1 MSSLARNPVTAAFAP
16 LASFRTWK
24 GVVYLAVGFAIG
36 IGEFVFLVTGLA
48 VGFGLSII
56 IVGIPLL
63 LAVVTASRALG
74 AMDRFLANALLD
86 AHIETPPAHRHAEGP
101 LLQRLRAVVMAP
113 STWRSLGWL
122 VLRFPLSLVSF
133 VVPVALL
140 GAAVA
145 LVLEPLVGGL
155 QDAAALPRVASF
167 ASAGALV
174 FLALNAV
181 DGFAAIHRII
191 AGGLLG
197 PSNNDELV
205 RLRAD
210 TARLGARADLARDL
224 HDSVGHSVTA
234 IVLQASA
241 ARRVLETDQAFVA
254 GALEAIESQGRE
266 AMDELDR
273 VLAVLRDEPSGTRP
287 PAGLG
292 EIDDLVGRT
301 RAAGLPITLERR
313 GDLAAVPP
321 AIGREAYRVL
331 QEALTNVLRHASGA
345 TTSALVSLD
354 SVALEIVVANGPGTA
369 IVPERVNGGRGLRG
383 IAERVGAVG
392 GTLEHGPDG
401 SGGYRLRAVF
411 PRVRP

>member
-1 MSSLARNPVTAAFAP
+1 MFSLARYPATAAFAP
-16 LASFRTWK
+16 VASLRTWK
-24 GVVYLAVGFAIG
+24 GAVYLAVGFAIG
-36 IGEFVFLVTGLA
+36 IGEFIFLVTGLA
-48 VGFGLSII
+48 VGFGLSIV
-56 IVGIPLL
+56 IVDLPLL

-74 AMDRFLANALLD
+74 ALDRTLANVLLD
-86 AHIETPPAHRHAEGP
+86 AEIETPPAHRHAEGP
-101 LLQRLRAVVMAP
+101 LLQRLRAVMMAP

-133 VVPVALL
+133 VVPAALI
-140 GAAVA
+140 GSAVA
-145 LVLEPLVGGL
+145 LVLEPLIGGL
-155 QDAAALPRVASF
+155 QDADVFPRVASF
-167 ASAGALV
+167 AAAAAMV
-174 FLALNAV
+174 FLALNAI
-181 DGFAAIHRII
+181 DGFAAIHRIL
-191 AGGLLG
+191 AGALLG
-197 PSNNDELV
+197 PSSNDELV

-241 ARRVLETDQAFVA
+241 ARRVLDTDQAFVA

-287 PAGLG
+287 AAGLG
-292 EIDDLVGRT
+292 EIDDLVART

-313 GDLAAVPP
+313 GDLAAVPA
-321 AIGREAYRVL
+321 AIQREAYRVL

-345 TTSALVSLD
+345 VTPAV
-354 SVALEIVVANGPGTA
+354 VAEGSEGLEIVVVNGGGTA
-369 IVPERVNGGRGLRG
+369 IVPERASGGRGLRG

-401 SGGYRLRAVF
+401 SGGYRLRAMF
-411 PRVRP
+411 PRTRP

>member
-16 LASFRTWK
+16 IASLRTWA
-24 GVVYLAVGFAIG
+24 GVAYLAIGFLIG

-48 VGFGLSII
+48 VGFGLSIV

-63 LAVVTASRALG
+63 LAVVTVSRALG
-74 AMDRFLANALLD
+74 AMDRSIANALLG
-86 AHIETPPAHRHAEGP
+86 AKIPTPPAHRHAEGP

-122 VLRFPLSLVSF
+122 VLRFPLALVSF
-133 VVPVALL
+133 VVPTAML

-155 QDAAALPRVASF
+155 QDADALPRIASF
-167 ASAGALV
+167 AAAAALV
-174 FLALNAV
+174 FLALNVV
-181 DGFAAIHRII
+181 DGFAAIHRIL
-191 AGGLLG
+191 AGALLG
-197 PSNNDELV
+197 PSANDELV

-241 ARRVLETDQAFVA
+241 ARRVLETDQEFVA
-254 GALEAIESQGRE
+254 GALEAIEVQGRD

-273 VLAVLRDEPSGTRP
+273 VLAVLRDEPSGMRP
-287 PAGLG
+287 TSGLG
-292 EIDDLVGRT
+292 DIDELVGRT

-313 GDLAAVPP
+313 GDLAAVPQ
-321 AIGREAYRVL
+321 AIGREGYRVL

-345 TTSALVSLD
+345 TTSAV
-354 SVALEIVVANGPGTA
+354 VAEGTEGLEILVVNGPGTA
-369 IVPERVNGGRGLRG
+369 IVPGRESGGRGLRG
-383 IAERVGAVG
+383 MAERVGAVG

-401 SGGYRLRAVF
+401 SGGYRLRAMF

>member
-16 LASFRTWK
+16 LVSLRTWA
-24 GVVYLAVGFAIG
+24 GAAYLAIGFAIG

-48 VGFGLSII
+48 VGFGLSIV

-63 LAVVTASRALG
+63 LAVVTVSRALG
-74 AMDRFLANALLD
+74 AMDRSLANALLG
-86 AHIETPPAHRHAEGP
+86 ARIETPPAHRHAEGP
-101 LLQRLRAVVMAP
+101 LLQRMRAVVMAP

-122 VLRFPLSLVSF
+122 LLRFPLSLVAF
-133 VVPVALL
+133 VIPAALI
-140 GAAVA
+140 GVSVA
-145 LVLEPLVGGL
+145 LVLDPLIGGL
-155 QDAAALPRVASF
+155 QDAAAFPRAASIVAGI
-167 ASAGALV
+167 AVA
-174 FLALNAV
+174 FLALNAI
-181 DGFAAIHRII
+181 DGFAAIHRVI
-191 AGGLLG
+191 AGALLG
-197 PSNNDELV
+197 PSKNDELT

-241 ARRVLETDQAFVA
+241 ARRVLDTDQAFVA
-254 GALEAIESQGRE
+254 GALEAIEEQGRE

-273 VLAVLRDEPSGTRP
+273 VLAVLRDEPSGMRP
-287 PAGLG
+287 AAGLG
-292 EIDDLVGRT
+292 DIDDL
-301 RAAGLPITLERR
+301 L

-321 AIGREAYRVL
+321 AIGREGYRVL

-345 TTSALVSLD
+345 ATSAV
-354 SVALEIVVANGPGTA
+354 VACGSEGLEIVVANGPGTA
-369 IVPERVNGGRGLRG
+369 IVPERASGGRGLRG

-401 SGGYRLRAVF
+401 SGGYRLRAMF
-411 PRVRP
+411 PRIRP

>member
-16 LASFRTWK
+16 IASARTWA
-24 GVVYLAVGFAIG
+24 GVAYLIVGFAIG
-36 IGEFVFLVTGLA
+36 IGEFIFLVTGLA
-48 VGFGLSII
+48 VGFGLSVV

-74 AMDRFLANALLD
+74 AMDRSIANTLLG
-86 AHIETPPAHRHAEGP
+86 ARIETPPAHRHAEGP

-113 STWRSLGWL
+113 STWRSFGWL
-122 VLRFPLSLVSF
+122 LLRFPLSLVSF
-133 VVPVALL
+133 VVPAAMV

-155 QDAAALPRVASF
+155 QDAAALPRIASF
-167 ASAGALV
+167 AAAAALV
-174 FLALNAV
+174 FLALNVV
-181 DGFAAIHRII
+181 DGFAAIHRIL
-191 AGGLLG
+191 AGALLG
-197 PSNNDELV
+197 PSSNDELV

-254 GALEAIESQGRE
+254 GALEAIEVQGRD

-273 VLAVLRDEPSGTRP
+273 VLAVLRDEPSGMRP
-287 PAGLG
+287 ASGLG
-292 EIDDLVGRT
+292 DIDDLVGRT

-321 AIGREAYRVL
+321 AIGREGYRVL

-345 TTSALVSLD
+345 TTSAV
-354 SVALEIVVANGPGTA
+354 VAAGAEGLEILVVNGPGVA
-369 IVPERVNGGRGLRG
+369 IVPGRESGGRGLRG
-383 IAERVGAVG
+383 ISERVGAVG

-401 SGGYRLRAVF
+401 SGGYRLRAMF
-411 PRVRP
+411 PRVRS

>member
-16 LASFRTWK
+16 LVSVRTWA
-24 GVVYLAVGFAIG
+24 GVAYLALGFAIG

-48 VGFGLSII
+48 VGFGLSIV

-74 AMDRFLANALLD
+74 AMDRSLANLLL
-86 AHIETPPAHRHAEGP
+86 AAKIETPPAHRHADGP

-133 VVPVALL
+133 VVPVAML

-155 QDAAALPRVASF
+155 QDAAALPRIACF
-167 ASAGALV
+167 AAAAALV

-181 DGFAAIHRII
+181 DGFAAIHRIL
-191 AGGLLG
+191 AGALLG
-197 PSNNDELV
+197 PSANDELV

-254 GALEAIESQGRE
+254 GALEAIEEQGRD

-273 VLAVLRDEPSGTRP
+273 VLAVLRDEPSGMRP
-287 PAGLG
+287 PSGLAD
-292 EIDDLVGRT
+292 IDDLVGRT

-313 GDLAAVPP
+313 GDLAAVPQ
-321 AIGREAYRVL
+321 AIGREGYRVL

-345 TTSALVSLD
+345 TTSAV
-354 SVALEIVVANGPGTA
+354 VAEGAEGLEIVVVNGPGTA
-369 IVPERVNGGRGLRG
+369 IVPGRESGGRGLRG

-401 SGGYRLRAVF
+401 SGGYRLRAMF
-411 PRVRP
+411 PRTRP

>member
-16 LASFRTWK
+16 LVSLRTWA
-24 GVVYLAVGFAIG
+24 GAAYLAIGFAIG

-48 VGFGLSII
+48 VGFGLSIV

-63 LAVVTASRALG
+63 LAVVTVSRALG
-74 AMDRFLANALLD
+74 AMDRSLANALLG
-86 AHIETPPAHRHAEGP
+86 ARIETPPAHRHAEGP
-101 LLQRLRAVVMAP
+101 LLQRMRAVVMAP

-122 VLRFPLSLVSF
+122 LLRFPLSLVAF
-133 VVPVALL
+133 VIPAALI
-140 GAAVA
+140 GVSVA
-145 LVLEPLVGGL
+145 LVLDPLIGGL
-155 QDAAALPRVASF
+155 QDAAAFPRAASIVAGI
-167 ASAGALV
+167 AVA
-174 FLALNAV
+174 FLALNAI
-181 DGFAAIHRII
+181 DGFAAIHRVI
-191 AGGLLG
+191 AGALLG
-197 PSNNDELV
+197 PSKNDELT

-241 ARRVLETDQAFVA
+241 ARRVLDTDQAFVA
-254 GALEAIESQGRE
+254 GALEAIEEQGRE

-273 VLAVLRDEPSGTRP
+273 VLAVLRDEPSGMRP
-287 PAGLG
+287 AAGLG
-292 EIDDLVGRT
+292 DIDDLLGRT

-321 AIGREAYRVL
+321 AIGREGYRVL

-345 TTSALVSLD
+345 ATSAV
-354 SVALEIVVANGPGTA
+354 VACGSEGLEIVVANGPGTA
-369 IVPERVNGGRGLRG
+369 IVPERASGGRGLRG

-401 SGGYRLRAVF
+401 SGGYRLRAMF
-411 PRVRP
+411 PRIRP

>member
-16 LASFRTWK
+16 LVSVRTWA
-24 GVVYLAVGFAIG
+24 GVAYLALGFAIG

-48 VGFGLSII
+48 VGFGLSIV

-74 AMDRFLANALLD
+74 AMDRSLANLLL
-86 AHIETPPAHRHAEGP
+86 AAKIETPPAHRHAEGP

-133 VVPVALL
+133 VVPVAML

-155 QDAAALPRVASF
+155 QDAAALPRIACF
-167 ASAGALV
+167 AAAAALV

-181 DGFAAIHRII
+181 DGFAAIHRIL
-191 AGGLLG
+191 AGALLG
-197 PSNNDELV
+197 PSSNDELV

-241 ARRVLETDQAFVA
+241 ARRVLETDHEFVA
-254 GALEAIESQGRE
+254 GALEAIEVQGRD

-273 VLAVLRDEPSGTRP
+273 VLAVLRDEPSGMRP
-287 PAGLG
+287 PSGLAD
-292 EIDDLVGRT
+292 IDDLVGRT

-313 GDLAAVPP
+313 GDLAAVPQ
-321 AIGREAYRVL
+321 AIGREGYRVL

-345 TTSALVSLD
+345 TTSAV
-354 SVALEIVVANGPGTA
+354 VAEGAEGLEIVVVNGPGTA
-369 IVPERVNGGRGLRG
+369 IVPGRESGGRGLRG

-401 SGGYRLRAVF
+401 SGGYRLRAMF